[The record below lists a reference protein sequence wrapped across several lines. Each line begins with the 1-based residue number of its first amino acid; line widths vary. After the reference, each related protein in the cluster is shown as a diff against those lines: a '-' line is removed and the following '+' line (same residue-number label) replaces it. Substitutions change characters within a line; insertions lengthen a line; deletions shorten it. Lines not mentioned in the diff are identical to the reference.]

1 MIICSN
7 TPKKPNFNACLAHL
21 RCTAGLKMQV
31 AESATGTLWTAVQCW
46 VDSVKSITSHDFLTQ
61 SSQVTSHAAPVDSV
75 KSRCRAVTVT
85 E

>member
-1 MIICSN
+1 MANGCLMIRGARGDISMS
-7 TPKKPNFNACLAHL
+7 
-21 RCTAGLKMQV
+21 RRR
-31 AESATGTLWTAVQCW
+31 QCW
-46 VDSVKSITSHDFLTQ
+46 VDSVKSVTSHDFLTQ

>member
-1 MIICSN
+1 MLLVVLKTVTVSTARMRHISHYISN
-7 TPKKPNFNACLAHL
+7 FA
-21 RCTAGLKMQV
+21 
-31 AESATGTLWTAVQCW
+31 QCW
-46 VDSVKSITSHDFLTQ
+46 VDSVKSVTSHDFLTQ

>member
-1 MIICSN
+1 MQPQILFSN
-7 TPKKPNFNACLAHL
+7 RRFWAL
-21 RCTAGLKMQV
+21 RVPGSTAGRVRQRSPK
-31 AESATGTLWTAVQCW
+31 SSQCW
-46 VDSVKSITSHDFLTQ
+46 VDSVKSVTSHDFLTQ